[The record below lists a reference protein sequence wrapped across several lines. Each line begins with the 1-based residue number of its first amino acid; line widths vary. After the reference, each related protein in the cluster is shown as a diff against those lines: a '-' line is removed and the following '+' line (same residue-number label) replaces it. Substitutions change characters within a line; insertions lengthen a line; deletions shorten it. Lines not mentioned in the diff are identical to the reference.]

1 MKNSNIER
9 AARRLTI
16 LDGINGGITRFKI
29 AEKLGVSHLVVK
41 RDLNVMRRRKDP
53 ELKQAYIKG
62 RERVLAKKL
71 AVSNRPGEKFQ
82 RMTGMTF
89 KEKTFNNMMSY
100 YGPELRKIL
109 KAESEGDAIR
119 DLPASIK
126 KTLKRNGI
134 ITLKWKV
141 PKITAYARTCLTGI
155 PSLN

>member
-1 MKNSNIER
+1 M
-9 AARRLTI
+9 
-16 LDGINGGITRFKI
+16 
-29 AEKLGVSHLVVK
+29 VVK

-53 ELKQAYIKG
+53 ELKKAYKKA

-89 KEKTFNNMMSY
+89 KEKTFNNMMSF

-119 DLPASIK
+119 ELSNSVR

-134 ITLKWKV
+134 ITNKWKV

>member
-1 MKNSNIER
+1 MKNSINER
-9 AARRLTI
+9 AERRLTI

-29 AEKLGVSHLVVK
+29 AEKLGVSRLVVK

-119 DLPASIK
+119 DLPASVK

-134 ITLKWKV
+134 ITNKWKV
-141 PKITAYARTCLTGI
+141 PQITAYARTYLTGI
-155 PSLN
+155 PSVN